1 MQAPTTQAATP
12 SMPRQIAGTHSG
24 SRPPAAT
31 SLSSTRRRRL
41 YLLRPPRYPA
51 RQPRL
56 SPDAT
61 FRATRRR
68 TTLAATV
75 GCLSSPS
82 LALSAPALPF
92 GSPTNASRRSHLLL
106 LDDPPPPLLMDR
118 RHRDAAAQVPRRRR
132 QVSGFPACSP
142 PPRLWPKRP
151 FRGRRSTLHHGE
163 HLWARRSSRACP
175 SSLLM
180 FQ

>member
-12 SMPRQIAGTHSG
+12 SMPRQITGPHSG

-31 SLSSTRRRRL
+31 SLSSIRRRRL
-41 YLLRPPRYPA
+41 YLLRPPRYPT

-75 GCLSSPS
+75 GRLPSPS
-82 LALSAPALPF
+82 LALSAPLLPLR
-92 GSPTNASRRSHLLL
+92 SPTSASSRSHLLL
-106 LDDPPPPLLMDR
+106 LDDPPLLMDR
-118 RHRDAAAQVPRRRR
+118 RHRDAAAQVPAAT
-132 QVSGFPACSP
+132 PAGVGIPGLQP
-142 PPRLWPKRP
+142 PILACDRNAPLWVAAPP
-151 FRGRRSTLHHGE
+151 SITANTCGRVVARALALLHY
-163 HLWARRSSRACP
+163 
-175 SSLLM
+175 
-180 FQ
+180 

>member
-12 SMPRQIAGTHSG
+12 SMPRQIAGPHSG

-31 SLSSTRRRRL
+31 SLSSIRRRRL

-75 GCLSSPS
+75 GRLSSPS
-82 LALSAPALPF
+82 LALSAPFLPF
-92 GSPTNASRRSHLLL
+92 GSPKKRFPSKPLLL
-106 LDDPPPPLLMDR
+106 LDDPPSPLLMDR
-118 RHRDAAAQVPRRRR
+118 RHRDAAAQVPAAT
-132 QVSGFPACSP
+132 PAGVGIPGPQP
-142 PPRLWPKRP
+142 PIQACGRNAPLGVAAPPSITANTCGRVVPRELAL
-151 FRGRRSTLHHGE
+151 LHY
-163 HLWARRSSRACP
+163 
-175 SSLLM
+175 
-180 FQ
+180 

>member
-31 SLSSTRRRRL
+31 SLSSIRRRRL

-61 FRATRRR
+61 FRAARRR
-68 TTLAATV
+68 TTSAATV
-75 GCLSSPS
+75 GRLPSPS
-82 LALSAPALPF
+82 LALSAPLIPLR
-92 GSPTNASRRSHLLL
+92 SPTSTSRRSHLLL
-106 LDDPPPPLLMDR
+106 LDDPPSPLLMDR
-118 RHRDAAAQVPRRRR
+118 RHRDPTARVPAAT
-132 QVSGFPACSP
+132 PAGVGIRGLQP
-142 PPRLWPKRP
+142 PIHAC
-151 FRGRRSTLHHGE
+151 GRNAPLGVAAPPSITANTCGRVVLRELALLHY
-163 HLWARRSSRACP
+163 
-175 SSLLM
+175 
-180 FQ
+180 